1 MAGLIICMFIACAFA
16 SIIGYGLFHDFKK
29 NTKQKPLSFKKIIK
43 YRGYDI
49 DIWIDNSEFSRTDK
63 ADFLFDIGWSVKG
76 GYGRYITNIELDEM
90 EQILQDFITVG
101 KKCIDSLIE
110 TPLQIKKLEKIIDN
124 L

>member
-1 MAGLIICMFIACAFA
+1 MAGLIICMFIAGAFVG
-16 SIIGYGLFHDFKK
+16 IIGYDLFYDFKK
-29 NTKQKPLSFKKIIK
+29 NTKQKPLPFKKIIK

-63 ADFLFDIGWSVKG
+63 AVFLFDIRWSVKG
-76 GYGRYITNIELDEM
+76 GYGKYITNIELDEM
-90 EQILQDFITVG
+90 EQIVQNFITAG

-110 TPLQIKKLEKIIDN
+110 MPIQIKKLEKIIDN